1 MTIRTAIVVTIACAV
16 AAGCAPKR
24 RYAPPAAQVV
34 PAYKELENWK
44 PAQPRDADVRGAW
57 WELFADPVLTSL
69 ESRIDV
75 SNQTLKIAEAQ
86 FAQARAVVRGAR
98 ANRYPQVIA
107 APSVTVTNPSANRAT
122 TNFHDTFTDFALPLE
137 ASYEADVWGRLRGIV
152 ETSRTAAQATA
163 ADLETAR
170 LSLHAELAIDYF
182 ALRGLD
188 REQQILASAVEAF
201 TQALDL
207 TQNRFRGGLSSGA
220 DVAQAET
227 QLETTRVQAVDIG
240 VERAALEHGIA
251 LLVGESAGAFQLPA
265 SPLAAPPPDVPVGV
279 PSALLERRS
288 DIAAA
293 ERRVASAFSQVGVTQ
308 SAYYPVL
315 TLSGAAGFEAS
326 SFGSWLTT
334 ASSFWSGGAAALINV
349 LDFGRRR
356 AANEQ
361 ARASFDVAAA
371 AYRETVLTAFREVE
385 DQLAALR
392 VLEQEATIQ
401 DRALAAAQRSL
412 TLATNR
418 YRGGVASY
426 LEVITAQSF
435 ALGNERAAVNLQ
447 TRRMT
452 TSVLLLKAL
461 GGDWR
466 AATLPTLTSPH

>member
-1 MTIRTAIVVTIACAV
+1 V
-16 AAGCAPKR
+16 
-24 RYAPPAAQVV
+24 
-34 PAYKELENWK
+34 
-44 PAQPRDADVRGAW
+44 QPRDTEVRGAW
-57 WELFADPVLTSL
+57 WDLFGDPLLASL
-69 ESRIDV
+69 ESRIDI
-75 SNQTLKIAEAQ
+75 SNQTLKVAEAQ
-86 FAQARAVVRGAR
+86 FAQARAAVRGAR
-98 ANRYPQVIA
+98 ANRYPQVVA
-107 APSVTVTNPSANRAT
+107 APGITVTNPSANRAT
-122 TNFHDTFTDFALPLE
+122 ATFHDTFADFVLPLE
-137 ASYEADVWGRLRGIV
+137 VSYEADLWGRLRGIV

-188 REQQILASAVEAF
+188 REQQILTSAVAAY

-240 VERAALEHGIA
+240 VERAALEHAIA
-251 LLVGESAGAFQLPA
+251 LLVGEPAGAFQLTP
-265 SPLAAPPPDVPVGV
+265 SPLAAPPPDIPVGV
-279 PSALLERRS
+279 PSELLERRA

-293 ERRVASAFSQVGVTQ
+293 ERRVASAFSQVGVTE

-315 TLSGAAGFEAS
+315 TLSGAVGFEAS

-334 ASSFWSGGAAALINV
+334 ASSFWTAGPAALVNV

-361 ARASFDVAAA
+361 ARAGFDVATA

-392 VLEQEATIQ
+392 VLEQEAAIQ

-466 AATLPTLTSPH
+466 AAALPTLTSPD

>member
-1 MTIRTAIVVTIACAV
+1 
-16 AAGCAPKR
+16 
-24 RYAPPAAQVV
+24 
-34 PAYKELENWK
+34 
-44 PAQPRDADVRGAW
+44 
-57 WELFADPVLTSL
+57 
-69 ESRIDV
+69 
-75 SNQTLKIAEAQ
+75 
-86 FAQARAVVRGAR
+86 
-98 ANRYPQVIA
+98 
-107 APSVTVTNPSANRAT
+107 
-122 TNFHDTFTDFALPLE
+122 
-137 ASYEADVWGRLRGIV
+137 
-152 ETSRTAAQATA
+152 
-163 ADLETAR
+163 
-170 LSLHAELAIDYF
+170 
-182 ALRGLD
+182 
-188 REQQILASAVEAF
+188 
-201 TQALDL
+201 
-207 TQNRFRGGLSSGA
+207 
-220 DVAQAET
+220 
-227 QLETTRVQAVDIG
+227 
-240 VERAALEHGIA
+240 
-251 LLVGESAGAFQLPA
+251 
-265 SPLAAPPPDVPVGV
+265 V
-279 PSALLERRS
+279 PSELLERRS

-308 SAYYPVL
+308 AAYYPVL

-334 ASSFWSGGAAALINV
+334 ASSFWSAGPAALVNV

-361 ARASFDVAAA
+361 ARASFDVASA

-466 AATLPTLTSPH
+466 AAALPTLTSPDQQ